1 MQAFF
6 FYVRLN
12 LETFSTLLRTWCTQ
26 LEESTDEKIA
36 INAGEGVR
44 SLEPRITD
52 IARHALPA
60 LRLYSAWL
68 LTNSQVLVS
77 GLGDEAIVG
86 LVKRFWST
94 YTDSLSIIARVFP
107 VQRLPDVPYLL
118 EEDVDSIGF
127 KPLQSERSNKLWI
140 DASSG
145 VQKAKFS
152 QSTRA
157 SLSTEM
163 LARVRELLVDGLILA
178 VDKVCYV
185 PSRCMNEG

>member
-12 LETFSTLLRTWCTQ
+12 LDTFSTLLRTWCTQ
-26 LEESTDEKIA
+26 LKEST
-36 INAGEGVR
+36 GEQMTSTNGGGVQ
-44 SLEPRITD
+44 SLESRITD

-77 GLGDEAIVG
+77 GLGDEATIG
-86 LVKRFWST
+86 LVRRFWST
-94 YTDSLSIIARVFP
+94 YTDSLSLIARAFP
-107 VQRLPDVPYLL
+107 VQELPEVSYLL
-118 EEDVDSIGF
+118 EEDIDSIGF
-127 KPLQSERSNKLWI
+127 KPLESDRSNKLWI

-145 VQKAKFS
+145 SQKAKFS
-152 QSTRA
+152 QGTRA
-157 SLSTEM
+157 TPNTEM

-178 VDKVCYV
+178 VDKVC
-185 PSRCMNEG
+185 